1 VEKLKKWITTIKIP
15 IVVTLKGTEIKKEV
29 KRKERGSY
37 FSFLLYCEMNISPS
51 IDATGRAIDGN
62 SGI

>member
-1 VEKLKKWITTIKIP
+1 MDNDDRDSDYCDSDRGWGLE
-15 IVVTLKGTEIKKEV
+15 EKKEG